1 MSLSKDQP
9 FLNAR
14 QKYIINLL
22 NQLIVL
28 ALTFVFLYII
38 YERYNDNTNP
48 KEKELDL
55 LNLYS
60 SILIV
65 IGAIITT
72 YVAFN
77 SASEEKRMLFYKL
90 IHKTFYKIESLIIV
104 FLTIFL
110 ADFSIFNNPLLR
122 FHLSNEPH

>member
-1 MSLSKDQP
+1 MKNKEIELVNLQMASNIIFIGTIIVSFILLYNRKLSLSKDQP

-72 YVAFN
+72 FVAFN
-77 SASEEKRMLFYKL
+77 SASEE
-90 IHKTFYKIESLIIV
+90 EDIILQTP
-104 FLTIFL
+104 F
-110 ADFSIFNNPLLR
+110 A
-122 FHLSNEPH
+122 

>member
-1 MSLSKDQP
+1 MKNKEIQLVNLQMSSNIIFIGTIIVSFILLYNRKLSLTKNQS

-72 YVAFN
+72 FVAFN
-77 SASEEKRMLFYKL
+77 SASEE
-90 IHKTFYKIESLIIV
+90 EEDIILQTP
-104 FLTIFL
+104 F
-110 ADFSIFNNPLLR
+110 A
-122 FHLSNEPH
+122 